1 MGSSLFAGAFLKRAT
16 YLPDDEVVVVL
27 ATEGSQVLLVLGE
40 AKRLD
45 VDLVELEA
53 VNDLESVEVPD
64 DNVSLKTVCISI

>member
-1 MGSSLFAGAFLKRAT
+1 MGSSLFACAFLKRAT